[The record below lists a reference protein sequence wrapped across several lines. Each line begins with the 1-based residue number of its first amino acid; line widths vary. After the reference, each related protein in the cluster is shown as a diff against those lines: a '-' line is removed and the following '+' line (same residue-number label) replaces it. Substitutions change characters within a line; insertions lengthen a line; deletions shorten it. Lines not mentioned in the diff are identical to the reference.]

1 MYTGIT
7 KPILEEQTL
16 PVVALHD
23 EDGERGYRR
32 VARMPG
38 EGEQFAQ
45 LCDVSLKP
53 REQLRLRLAHAFP
66 GELGLDVHR
75 RGHESRRRVEGRVRR
90 TRRSEESHL
99 VWIGQSQADR
109 EVDPAVR
116 ALYALAVS

>member
-1 MYTGIT
+1 
-7 KPILEEQTL
+7 
-16 PVVALHD
+16 
-23 EDGERGYRR
+23 
-32 VARMPG
+32 
-38 EGEQFAQ
+38 
-45 LCDVSLKP
+45 
-53 REQLRLRLAHAFP
+53 
-66 GELGLDVHR
+66 VHR